1 MTNGGNQRKTH
12 DGNEDLLLIVLA
24 FTIGYIDNNTGP
36 QPYHYQD
43 TIVVVDKKYQCP
55 KHCAVKHHHS
65 VYYAPESQGMVI
77 EEKLLG
83 KKFKKKKKKRK

>member
-1 MTNGGNQRKTH
+1 M
-12 DGNEDLLLIVLA
+12 LA
-24 FTIGYIDNNTGP
+24 FTIGYVDNNTGP

-43 TIVVVDKKYQCP
+43 TVVVVDKKYQCP

-77 EEKLLG
+77 EEELLG
-83 KKFKKKKKKRK
+83 KKVKKRRKNENSS